1 MGQGTPVEAAGA
13 GAAVARYF
21 LLAKPGGSRRTPGTF
36 HAAETF
42 DIPRADLMKP
52 TKMVKKLDLDVLLK
66 GADVE
71 GIEESVIHGALW
83 VDAAS
88 ARLVLGVM
96 QTLYAFDLRG
106 GKLLGRYD
114 LELAEPDPPRC
125 HLLRATPDGGHLVAV
140 CSPGNGGEGQ
150 GSIRVI
156 DLTTGKCV
164 GKPAAPG
171 HTAKAALDA
180 SGGLLASSGPR
191 SVQVNRVPDGALVAR
206 VEVEASGVAWDPSTG
221 NLLVLEGDGV
231 TARDPRTLGVL
242 GTAKLT
248 RAAVQELSMGTLY
261 ARAGGAERPD
271 LELATAELP
280 WGVTLWADEPDMPL
294 FWLSPDGGEAILQLE
309 EDGLVRVSAGQEPAV
324 IDPLKG
330 QEDEPAD
337 AAVSADGALVALVA
351 GSKIKLLTVDRAA
364 KPARAPKAPKAPKKG
379 KKAAEAEAEEA
390 GEGAKPKKAGKK
402 DIDPVAALRGFSN
415 ADIDFEGGDHDT
427 GELVPPDIDAA
438 DLLVLGQHGSGSLI
452 CEWSRSEDHSVIV
465 WFDSEGGDPM
475 PIARSIEDLVA
486 LLPYG
491 TAFIYD
497 IARAF
502 SRRKKPK
509 MLTPSQLEESVD
521 QPASEELEKIFGI
534 KTTKDPVAMIAA
546 AKG

>member
-1 MGQGTPVEAAGA
+1 
-13 GAAVARYF
+13 
-21 LLAKPGGSRRTPGTF
+21 
-36 HAAETF
+36 
-42 DIPRADLMKP
+42 MKP
-52 TKMVKKLDLDVLLK
+52 TKMVKKLDLDALLK
-66 GADVE
+66 DVDAE

-106 GKLLGRYD
+106 GKLLAKYD
-114 LELAEPDPPRC
+114 LELAEPEPPRC
-125 HLLRATPDGGHLVAV
+125 HLLRATPDGRYLV
-140 CSPGNGGEGQ
+140 CSLGSGGEGA
-150 GSIRVI
+150 IRVI

-171 HTAKAALDA
+171 QSQKAALDA
-180 SGGLLASSGPR
+180 SGGLLASCGPGA
-191 SVQVNRVPDGALVAR
+191 VQVNRVPDGALVAR
-206 VEVEASGVAWDPSTG
+206 VEVEAGGVVWDPSTG
-221 NLLVLEGDGV
+221 NLLVLEGEGV
-231 TARDPRTLGVL
+231 TVRDPRTLGAL
-242 GTAKLT
+242 RAEKLS
-248 RAAVQELSMGTLY
+248 RAAVQELSQGTLH

-271 LELATAELP
+271 LGLATAELP
-280 WGVTLWADEPDMPL
+280 WSVTLWADEPDMPL
-294 FWLSPDGGEAILQLE
+294 FWLSADGGEAILQQE
-309 EDGLVRVSAGQEPAV
+309 EGLVRVSAGQDPAV

-364 KPARAPKAPKAPKKG
+364 KPAKPAKAPKAPKKG
-379 KKAAEAEAEEA
+379 KKAAEAEPEAPDEE
-390 GEGAKPKKAGKK
+390 AKPKKAGKK
-402 DIDPVAALRGFSN
+402 DIDPVATLRGFSN

-521 QPASEELEKIFGI
+521 QPSSEELEQLFGI
-534 KTTKDPVAMIAA
+534 KTTKDPVALIAA